1 MLIENFLGL
10 NFIGWHRHHDSV
22 RYHITEIEEI
32 FPLKLISDETWNG
45 AFGWPTD
52 KFVMLKI
59 ATGLIRTILKAFG
72 IQTIQITIGR
82 KNGKVNELIIVIV
95 EEKRKIELFSMD
107 CLWPCARM
115 NGNNEPGDSLQ
126 TRRRGCL
133 HSECNSTESSENL
146 LTSQPSVRCVRPPC
160 C

>member
-1 MLIENFLGL
+1 M
-10 NFIGWHRHHDSV
+10 
-22 RYHITEIEEI
+22 
-32 FPLKLISDETWNG
+32 KLNG

-95 EEKRKIELFSMD
+95 EEKRKIELFPMD
-107 CLWPCARM
+107 CLWPGARM
-115 NGNNEPGDSLQ
+115 NSNNEREEIRSKPEEGACKASA
-126 TRRRGCL
+126 TRKSRARTC
-133 HSECNSTESSENL
+133 
-146 LTSQPSVRCVRPPC
+146 
-160 C
+160 